1 MLRIVKGRYW
11 GNADAW
17 GVGMQVQGRQADDR
31 AVLAASSS
39 GEAPAALPLR
49 LVGGTGASRSTRAPA
64 ALWTPARRQA
74 FRFCV
79 VGLLGTLVNLAV
91 YGVLVAETG
100 IVPLLAAIGGFVV
113 AVTHNHLLNRVW
125 TFGARRARYLP
136 QGARFLVISLA
147 ALAINLAV
155 LRALLAAGLGHLP
168 AQVLGIGAATPAGFL
183 GNRAWTFGGR
193 T

>member
-1 MLRIVKGRYW
+1 
-11 GNADAW
+11 
-17 GVGMQVQGRQADDR
+17 MQFQGRRSDDR
-31 AVLAASSS
+31 AMVAAASSS
-39 GEAPAALPLR
+39 GEAAAALPRLLR
-49 LVGGTGASRSTRAPA
+49 LVGGTRASRSTSVPGVLR
-64 ALWTPARRQA
+64 TPARRQA

-91 YGVLVAETG
+91 YATLLAETG
-100 IVPLLAAIGGFVV
+100 LAPLLAASGGFLV

-125 TFGARRARYLP
+125 TFEDRSARYLP

-155 LRALLAAGLGHLP
+155 LRTLLAAGLGHLP

-183 GNRAWTFGGR
+183 GNRAWTFKGR
-193 T
+193 A